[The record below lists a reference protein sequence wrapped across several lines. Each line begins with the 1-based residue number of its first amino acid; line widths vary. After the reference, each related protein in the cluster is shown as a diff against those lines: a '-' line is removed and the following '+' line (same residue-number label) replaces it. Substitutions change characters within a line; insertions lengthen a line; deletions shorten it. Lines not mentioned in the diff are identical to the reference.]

1 MSGRT
6 QPLGWTDKEVKMAQ
20 VSFREIRQA
29 VSLIGDG
36 VLMQPVSRE
45 QHDAAM
51 ALKVAVRYTHSFKA
65 LRGEG
70 QAAAIRFEEIGDYET
85 ANMIN
90 ATIEAAF

>member
-1 MSGRT
+1 
-6 QPLGWTDKEVKMAQ
+6 MAQ
-20 VSFREIRQA
+20 VLFREIRQA

-51 ALKVAVRYTHSFKA
+51 ALKVAIRYTHSFKA
-65 LRGEG
+65 LRGEA

-90 ATIEAAF
+90 ATVEAAF